1 MRKPFWSWDNTL
13 QRLGFRRVKKAA
25 GRKPNTKR
33 RMACEALEP
42 REMLSLTIP
51 GLRAV
56 ADTVVVTMYDSLTV
70 SVSLNGGTATPYTV
84 PGDGIVILDCAA
96 GTDTVTI
103 TGTSSNESAN
113 LESGGGTIYGSAYQI
128 QLSNAETVTV
138 NLAGGS
144 DSAVLTGTSTAE
156 TWSTGVADGT
166 LWDSTYS
173 IRIRNTESVEVDGAG
188 GSDTAKLYDSTGNDT
203 FTASPG
209 EGQIDYASGTTISV
223 EHFEAIHAYGTAG
236 GNDTAYLN
244 DSAGND
250 TLYADGSVTN
260 AAGDIGDIALYG
272 SGYYNRAKFFE
283 NVTAYATAGG
293 NDTATMYDGTTDD
306 LFVSWDGGA
315 SLADSATTDP
325 AFSYRAEGFDTVNA
339 YANNGGLDAA
349 KLYDSTGTDTFTAEA
364 TEATLSI
371 RDDGV
376 SSEQVYTAHDFE
388 SVNAYATAGGD
399 DTAVLRDSS
408 GDDTGYVT
416 SVDAI
421 LTGTNFYNRGKYF
434 ETATLTAT
442 SGNDVANFYDSTDP
456 DLFEAYS
463 TYATIDFNYSAGTM
477 MAMSAVTTVPTGV
490 ELATAEAALTATAAT
505 KESSSASDK
514 KLDDAERLW
523 KIAFESWKDY
533 LKSLETKFNGRTLDP
548 QDFFEKSPKE
558 LAAAATKKTTT
569 ESDSESLTGQ
579 LAREFPS
586 DSLLA
591 VQDVQLSSVTAMSSG
606 TETWDVKA
614 ESFDAVH
621 AFGTAED
628 GGVDVA
634 NLYDT
639 SGNDTFVARLYQDGS
654 TALDDGALLGTGY
667 YNRAKK
673 FEQVNAYATG
683 GTDTAQLWGNDA
695 TASITDG
702 WSGGDNW
709 VEWQNTTRSFV
720 ANDFDYVQAS
730 KAGVG
735 TMALNAIANVSALED
750 DANDVFNLT
759 GTFTS
764 PTFQTAYNSNP
775 TLVAPSYSGAQVT
788 LDYQNNQYGNATIA
802 VRGVQGSDRV
812 YRSFGVSVAA
822 VNDAPVLNAAYSPVL
837 TSINEDITSPAGNT
851 VAEIVANGSIT
862 DVDVTTVPEAIAIT
876 WVASTYGDWQYQLA
890 GTSTWTTFTASTR
903 YSRLLNATD
912 RVRFVPDPDYNGS
925 TRFTFRAWDQTTGT
939 HGQTA
944 NTTSTGGTTAFS
956 ATYDSAY
963 ITVNAVNDAPV
974 LNAAYSPV
982 LTTIDEDTT
991 SPAGNTVASIVVDGS
1006 ITDPDVTPAP
1016 EAIAITSVDNANG
1029 DWQYQLSGTSTWTT
1043 FTATTAASRLLSAN
1057 DKVRFVPDANFNGSA
1072 NFTFRAWDQTTG
1084 TAGQTANT
1092 TSTGGTTAFSSVA
1105 DTATITV
1112 TAQPD
1117 APVLNAAYSPVLTT
1131 IDEDTTSPAGN
1142 TVASIVVNGSITD
1155 PDVTPAPEA
1164 IAITA
1169 VDNANGDWQ
1178 YQLSG
1183 TSTWT
1188 TFTATTAASRLLSA
1202 NDKVRFVP
1210 NANFNGSA
1218 NFTFRAWDQTTGT
1231 AGQTANTTST
1241 GGTTAFS
1248 SVADTATITVTAQ
1261 PDAPVLNAAYS
1272 PVLTTIDEDTTSPAG
1287 NTVASIV
1294 VNGSITDPDVTP
1306 APEAIAITSVDNAN
1320 GDWQYQLSGTS
1331 TWTTFTATTA
1341 ASRLL
1346 SAADKIRFVPD
1357 ANYNGSASF
1366 TFRAWDQTTGTAGQ
1380 TANTTSTGG
1389 TTAFSSVADT
1399 ATITV
1404 TAVNDAPVFQNEP
1417 YSFSIAENSA
1427 VGTFVGQITATD
1439 EDIPAQT
1446 LTYEITAGNEDR
1458 AFAINPSTGQI
1469 TVADQDA
1476 LDYEATSSYS
1486 LTVRVTDNGSPV
1498 QNDTA
1503 AVAITVIDIHEEPVL
1518 DAIETAAL
1526 SYTENQ
1532 SPLALTGQLTVEDED
1547 DTHLESAT
1555 IQITGNF
1562 QSGEDVLAFTNTA
1575 TITGSW
1581 NSTTGTLSLSGSAT
1595 VAEYQA
1601 ALRSV
1606 TYENTSDDPDPST
1619 RTVSFTVNDGE
1630 LDSNIVTR
1638 DVAITPVNDP
1648 PSLTVTNATVTTDE
1662 GTEVTNAGTFGDVDS
1677 ATVTLTASVGT
1688 VTDNGDGT
1696 WSWSYTPADGP
1707 DHSQTVTITATDSDS
1722 AYTEVTFA
1730 LVVDNVTP
1738 SLTVDST
1745 TVTIDEGS
1753 QATNSGS
1760 FGDVGDD
1767 TVTLT
1772 ASVGAVTDN
1781 GDGTWSWSYTP
1792 ADGPDASQTVTITA
1806 TDSDSAQTQVTFA
1819 LTVDNVVPILDV
1831 TGGAISVVG
1840 EQYTLSLGATDPGDD
1855 TISQWRINWG
1865 DNTAEEVVTGQTTSV
1880 GHYYTAVGNY
1890 EITVTATDDDG
1901 DHAAAPLAVE
1911 ALLGVTIDGPASIAE
1926 GSPYELMLDS
1936 GSLTITEWTID
1947 WGDGTTDTLTG
1958 DPSSAEHTYADGDAS
1973 YLITATASDGTRSY
1987 DAFLPTGGRPG
1998 ELDTSFGDEGILATA
2013 LGEANALA
2021 VQADGK
2027 FLVGGYQTGT
2037 NGYDFALTRYEA
2049 DGSVDTTFGGT
2060 GTVVLDFAGGNDV
2073 INAVIVQPDGKI
2085 LVAGYAYDSAGQS
2098 DFAMAR
2104 YDAYG
2109 DLDTDFGTEGKLILD
2124 FDGEDDGAWSVALQS
2139 DGKIVVAGYAV
2150 PTAGQSNF
2158 ALARFDAYGELDTDF
2173 GTDGTRITDFAAGAD
2188 RAYALAIQPDD
2199 KIVVAG
2205 YANETA
2211 GGDNFALVRYEKD
2224 GALDGSFDAD
2234 GMLTTDFA
2242 GSGDRAYA
2250 VAIQQ
2255 DGKIVVA
2262 GRAED
2267 GLGGV
2272 DFALARYE
2280 ENGSLDTTFDA
2291 DGMLTTDFGGNENYA
2306 YALAIQA
2313 DGKIVVAGYTNE
2325 ATGGDNFAMSR
2336 YEENGTLD
2344 TTFGTSGK
2352 LTTDFGSTS
2361 ERANALAILP
2371 DGRILVAGSD
2381 GASNVALARYHAGP
2395 GRPVVVEN
2403 VAPTLTVVDDQV
2415 VYEGQSFSL
2424 TNLAVFTDPGFDFA
2438 TGSPAT
2444 VETFSY
2450 SIDWGDNTT
2459 PTTGSP
2465 TIDVTGEAGV
2475 LTEGSFDGSH
2485 TYAEAGIYTVVVTI
2499 SDDDGGSDVQSFVIH
2514 NGIPY
2519 AATGLSVTEVVS
2531 NTQVDLAWTDNAASE
2546 LGFVIEKSTDG
2557 TTFVFAG
2564 WADADA
2570 TSCSVTGL
2578 DPDTQYWLRVAA
2590 YNDIGTAPSDAV
2602 TATTEANL
2610 PLAPTDLA
2618 ATAVAANEVDLSW
2631 SIDATS
2637 EHDDFLIELL
2647 TQPEDHVARWELNET
2662 MGANAYSTSSYS
2674 LTGTLTNG
2682 AQWTT
2687 AGKFDGAIDLDGN
2700 DQYIEVADSD
2710 LLDDTSQLTIS
2721 TWIYADTLD
2730 GQDRGIVSKRVGV
2743 DDNQA
2748 YSLYFS
2754 ADNKLSVEIDGSS
2767 DSFASSTVFQT
2778 GRWYHIAVTYDGSS
2792 PEAERVK
2799 LYVDGVLDT
2808 VAAETSS
2815 AIPNYASNLTLGT
2828 LNAGYSYA
2836 FDGKIDDTRIYN
2848 QALSAE
2854 AVAGLAEQF
2863 IEATWTLGADGTSAT
2878 VTGLDANTEYTF
2890 RIAATNAVGQ
2900 SAYTDE
2906 IQVLTT
2912 PETPTGLTATAV
2924 STEEISLDWTAGEMG
2939 QYGFRVEQSTDGEE
2953 FTEVATTWDSEFV
2966 VDNLAPNNTYYFRVR
2981 AYNDAGTSEYSA
2993 TASATTTEA
3002 IAVSDAP
3009 TSLTATPVA
3018 DTVQM
3023 ALAWVDNSNNEAGFR
3038 IWQSTDGTNFTEVAT
3053 TQPNCTSWTLTD
3065 LDPDTLYYFRAT
3077 AFNHLGDSTVPS
3089 NTATATTDDVAVDG
3103 SPTVATAAAA
3113 IVDSATGTA
3122 ALSVLGADDGGEGNL
3137 TYTWAA
3143 TMLAPGAETISYSA
3157 NGTNA
3162 AKNATVT
3169 VDAAGTYWF
3178 TVTIT
3183 DGDNLSTT
3191 SSVAVTVDQIPEED
3205 TQVGMSL
3212 TPDTVSLDAGA
3223 TQQFT
3228 VAGITDQFGDP
3239 VSASMYT
3246 WSATSGTIDEGGLYT
3261 APDATGSDTVTV
3273 TCGSLVL
3280 NSTVAVTNH
3289 APTVSTAAAATQV
3302 PASATAA
3309 LSVLGADDADESHL
3323 TYTWA
3328 VLSKPSGADD
3338 PTFTVDGSE
3347 NGTNAA
3353 KQAVATFTSLGDYEF
3368 QVTITDGG
3376 GLSVT
3381 DTVAITIAPTLTT
3394 IDVTPSSVSMDI
3406 GSTQQFT
3413 AVGLD
3418 QFGNAMA
3425 TQPTFS
3431 WSTTA
3436 GSIDVDGLYTAPGA
3450 CVPATVV
3457 ASADGVSGSVSVA
3470 LFNSSPTTSARTG
3483 DSWMQAWW
3491 EESMGSPTTRQD
3503 RLAQAAGNATY
3514 MLSTGFV
3521 VDPTTTFT
3529 LTDPESDS
3537 GTIPITPSTTNHQW
3551 QVDGVEYASVET
3563 TSSTLN
3569 FVETFNDA
3577 TGEWTYT
3584 ETFTLSYVIDTTV
3597 DGDDFSSVSGSYGYT
3612 FEASGDAAG
3621 SDYTFTATVNAP
3633 VVDTADEGAWS
3644 QTIATTDTIINNST
3658 GTVPIG
3664 THSAIGG
3671 TAVVYPGVSVDGY
3684 NYGDGDDQTFDY
3696 DLTYTWDS
3704 GSGTW
3709 IVTGTA
3715 STTKSDSGSTSDS
3728 YTDDYSDS
3736 GVGWSYSETTSLTSN
3751 DSWSYSYT
3759 TDYSLSGGT
3768 WQITGGSGSSSGDGT
3783 WTWNYNGDG
3792 NYWPADADDAMAGT
3806 FSNNGVDSTTYK
3818 YETTATYQDGHW
3830 TESGSGHVSDVG
3842 NSHYSYNGS
3851 GSYSNEIGLG
3861 SQDENGYEN
3870 TSYSSTVDYVFDG
3883 GTWQLASGTAE
3894 YKEDRSGHWGYTT
3907 SAQSG
3912 DTTTT
3917 DTSQENGFEHYKIYY
3932 GLNTTTGLWKT
3943 TGAEANGNGNESWS
3957 RTVESPYSASGA
3969 NWSVTGTS
3977 KQTQGSG
3984 VSHEYSGSG
3993 TVSGDD
3999 WSYSGTGWITSST
4012 NSTYSYAGSGD
4023 YTDGTDTGTA
4033 KASGRDEAYTGYTTD
4048 YELDASDGTWEIAGR
4063 HKKSSGNGFTDWSF
4077 SISEDYTSGYITDGT
4092 RSEGGGNHT
4101 SYDYL
4106 ILADRTEGSSW
4117 VYDEDES
4124 YTTRSHGTSEHSSY
4138 SGSGSYSRSVGEG
4151 TINGTVQEDGQSRTD
4166 TTYTTQS
4173 SLNPNGTWDTPTVT
4187 RDYYS
4192 DADEHW
4198 SYSGEGSYYRFEE
4211 YNDPVYSIQWSHLAD
4226 EDVTESGYDTR
4237 AHHYDTTSTL
4247 GANGRWSTKGSGYTY
4262 SECGSDYSYS
4272 GSDTAFSSE
4281 LNVEFAAYSSA
4292 LPDTSDRQT
4301 TIEKNGSFSS
4311 QHVEYWAPQGGEW
4324 SKTRESDVSSDIN
4337 YESSN
4342 RGDSSTEIVGA
4353 YYDTLIYIHD
4363 DRQTHSDTSTERRLE
4378 LFNGSGSESQ
4388 IATSHG
4394 SLTVHSSTTP
4404 QSGIPIAA
4412 GHGETV
4418 DEFGVGESGCRE
4430 ETITTYSNGVASTPS
4445 SSCTNTVRGS
4455 STQNW
4460 NGVSESSSYGEWTI
4474 SSPGYHE
4481 DHYHT
4486 PDDYTWTNWLTMTGH
4501 SGGGLS
4507 HSFSATGMMMSLP
4520 AESTLGE
4527 LSAATVSLDASPL
4540 SLATPAATTSF
4551 GSLTASA
4558 LFSQP
4563 VRTGGPSFGAVA
4575 ATPSNAAFDA
4585 AGRLTSLT
4593 DGNAGV
4599 TRFGYD
4605 TAGNLASLTD
4615 PVENTTQWVYDEQDR
4630 VTEQVDPLGNSQY
4643 YTYNDAGDLVRYT
4656 DRNGEVCV
4664 YQYDGE
4670 HRVIAE
4676 IWYANTADADAG
4688 ENAENTILYT
4698 YDAEGRITSEADD
4711 FSSTTYVYTDDGQ
4724 LASVTESS
4732 LDGPTVVLAYQYN
4745 DAGLRTAT
4753 SATIDGVAD
4762 YVDEYSYDAS
4772 GNLVSIVQHGIDGG
4786 NAVAEKQIDLAY
4798 NDAGQLVSVDRY
4810 LDGQLA
4816 VEADYSYDTAGRLIE
4831 LVYHQG
4837 ATILASYAWTYSD
4850 SGQWTVVSD
4859 QTDSS
4864 LASSP
4869 QPLASSSWLPS
4880 GGILPVCDTT
4890 EITTALLEGSYAA
4903 VDLLTSCTSIDGT
4916 ATYSYDPTGQLVGVA
4931 YLGATGSASAQA
4943 DEAYAYDAN
4952 GNRITA
4958 NGDTYVTG
4966 TDNQLLSDGTYWYA
4980 YDAEGNRTARFVD
4993 VNGDGLLNAG
5003 DTDVTQYAW
5012 DNRGRLV
5019 RVTERDEAGGDPT
5032 QVVDYLYDV
5041 ENRWIGENIDEDG
5054 DGTIDRQLRFVYDG
5068 TQIVLQFETEGEGA
5082 VTGEDLSHR
5091 YLWQANAVDQLLADE
5106 QLLPSPVY
5114 GRGAGGEGDPTTGE
5128 TTTAYDQSTPGQV
5141 LWPLTDHL
5149 GTVRD
5154 LAVHDAETGTT
5165 TVANHI
5171 VYDAYGRVTSETNA
5185 AVDSLFG
5192 FTGRPIDNN
5201 TGLQNNWNRWY
5212 DAQVGRWISEDPI
5225 GFEGRDSNTNCYAG
5239 NSPTNYVDP
5248 SGLRIVKVLV
5258 IELKAANSRSIIRW
5272 YWVPDTYGAD
5282 PSDVLTGNSLSKES
5296 APTADQNKI
5305 IQFAKGDATLEKEVV
5320 RLLNIVE
5327 CLSEC
5332 LHYDRNGDPVRTKL
5346 TAGWDTCHRFGL
5358 PIIEAILD
5366 EKFKHISVCGD
5377 DIDTQGANLGLSPD
5391 HFAIK
5396 VVIRRNDGKTLTF
5409 YMDQGALGGSD
5420 HIFFDFPQGWKLP
5433 PGWK

>member
-13 QRLGFRRVKKAA
+13 QRLGFRRVKKAS
-25 GRKPNTKR
+25 RSKPLTSR
-33 RMACEALEP
+33 RMTCEALEP
-42 REMLSLTIP
+42 REMLAQTFSGTTGDDFFEITVD
-51 GLRAV
+51 GSGAHEVRILRSGSSQWETNTSISPYV
-56 ADTVVVTMYDSLTV
+56 IIDC
-70 SVSLNGGTATPYTV
+70 GT
-84 PGDGIVILDCAA
+84 GN
-96 GTDTVTI
+96 DTVTI
-103 TGTSSNESAN
+103 TGLNTN
-113 LESGGGTIYGSAYQI
+113 
-128 QLSNAETVTV
+128 
-138 NLAGGS
+138 
-144 DSAVLTGTSTAE
+144 E
-156 TWSTGVADGT
+156 TWSTGSASGT
-166 LWDSTYS
+166 IWDSSY
-173 IRIRNTESVEVDGAG
+173 SVEVRNAETITVDGAG
-188 GSDTAKLYDSTGNDT
+188 GSDTAKLYDSAGNDT

-223 EHFEAIHAYGTAG
+223 ENFEAIHSYATAG
-236 GNDTAYLN
+236 GTDTAYLS
-244 DSAGND
+244 DSTGND
-250 TLYADGSVTN
+250 TLYGSATET
-260 AAGDIGDIALYG
+260 ALYG
-272 SGYYNRAKFFE
+272 SGYYNRAKSFE
-283 NVTAYATAGG
+283 SVTSYATAGG
-293 NDTATMYDGTTDD
+293 TDTGNLYDGTTDD
-306 LFVSWDGGA
+306 NFTTQDGWA
-315 SLADSATTDP
+315 LLEDSATSSK
-325 AFSYRAEGFDTVNA
+325 AFSNRAEGFDTIVA
-339 YANNGGLDAA
+339 HADNGGLDVA
-349 KLYDSTGTDTFTAEA
+349 KLY
-364 TEATLSI
+364 
-371 RDDGV
+371 
-376 SSEQVYTAHDFE
+376 
-388 SVNAYATAGGD
+388 
-399 DTAVLRDSS
+399 DSS
-408 GDDTGYVT
+408 GDDTYT
-416 SVDAI
+416 AEP
-421 LTGTNFYNRGKYF
+421 T
-434 ETATLTAT
+434 TATLSLRDGLSNEQNYTANDFEAT
-442 SGNDVANFYDSTDP
+442 HAYANYGGSDTAFLYDSTGNDTGYASPSEASLYGTSYYNRAKNFETVTLDASTGTDTAEFYDSTDV
-456 DLFEAYS
+456 DLFEGYS
-463 TYATIDFNYSAGTM
+463 TYATIEFDASVGAL
-477 MAMSAVTTVPTGV
+477 MAVAAETSAVGSV
-490 ELATAEAALTATAAT
+490 ELTATETALTATATT
-505 KESSSASDK
+505 KENTSASQK
-514 KLDDAERLW
+514 KLNDEERLW
-523 KIAFESWKDY
+523 KIGFEHWQDY
-533 LKSLETKFNGRTLDP
+533 LKSLETKFKGRTLDP

-558 LAAAATKKTTT
+558 IAAAKQSESEAENESPTDQLTRTTGSDSALAAQ
-569 ESDSESLTGQ
+569 E
-579 LAREFPS
+579 
-586 DSLLA
+586 
-591 VQDVQLSSVTAMSSG
+591 VQLSSVVAMSSG
-606 TETWDVKA
+606 TEPWDVKA
-614 ESFDAVH
+614 QGFDAVH
-621 AFGTAED
+621 AYATATS
-628 GGVDVA
+628 GGEDVA
-634 NLYDT
+634 LLYDT
-639 SGNDTFVARLYQDGS
+639 TGNDTFVARLYNDGS
-654 TALDDGALLGTGY
+654 SNLDDGALTGTGY
-667 YNRAKK
+667 YNRAKA
-673 FEQVNAYATG
+673 FEQVIAYATG

-735 TMALNAIANVSALED
+735 TMALNAIANVTANED

-982 LTTIDEDTT
+982 LTAIDEDVTT
-991 SPAGNTVASIVVDGS
+991 SAGNTVASIVVDGS

-1057 DKVRFVPDANFNGSA
+1057 DKVRFVPDANYNGSA
-1072 NFTFRAWDQTTG
+1072 SFTFRAWDQTTG
-1084 TAGQTANT
+1084 THGQTAST
-1092 TSTGGTTAFSSVA
+1092 ASTGGTTAFSSVA

-1112 TAQPD
+1112 TAVND
-1117 APVLNAAYSPVLTT
+1117 APVLNASYSPVLTA
-1131 IDEDTTSPAGN
+1131 IDEDDTTSAGN

-1188 TFTATTAASRLLSA
+1188 TFTATTAASRLLSVT
-1202 NDKVRFVP
+1202 DKVRFVP
-1210 NANFNGSA
+1210 DANFNGSA

-1248 SVADTATITVTAQ
+1248 SVADTATITVTAVN
-1261 PDAPVLNAAYS
+1261 DAPVLNASYSPVLTAIDEDDTTSAGNTVASIVVNGSITDPDVTPAPEAIAITAVDNANGDWQYQLSGTSTWTTFTATTAASRLLSVTDKIRFVPDANYNGSASFTFRAWDQTTGTHGQAVSTASTGGTTAFSLASDTASITVNAVNDAPVLNTAYSPVLTAINEDVTTSAGNTVAEIVVNGSITDPDVATAPEAIAITSVDNANGDWQYQLSGTSTWTTFTATTAASRLLSAADKIRFVPDANYNGSANFTFRAWDQTTGTHGQTASTASTGGTTAFSSVADTATITVTAVNDAPVLNASYS

-1346 SAADKIRFVPD
+1346 NANDKVRFVPD
-1357 ANYNGSASF
+1357 ANFNGSANF

-1404 TAVNDAPVFQNEP
+1404 TAQPDPPVFQNEP

-1427 VGTFVGQITATD
+1427 VGTLVGQITATD

-1476 LDYEATSSYS
+1476 LDYEATSSYL

-1498 QNDTA
+1498 QNDSAT
-1503 AVAITVIDIHEEPVL
+1503 VMITVIDIHEEPVL

-1555 IQITGNF
+1555 IQITGNY
-1562 QSGEDVLAFTNTA
+1562 QSGEDVLAFTDTA

-1662 GTEVTNAGTFGDVDS
+1662 GTEVTNTGAFGDMDS

-1696 WSWSYTPADGP
+1696 WSWTYTPSDGP
-1707 DHSQTVTITATDSDS
+1707 DASQTVTITATDSDS

-1730 LVVDNVTP
+1730 LVVGNVVPTLTVSGAAAVVIDEQY
-1738 SLTVDST
+1738 SLTLGALLDPGADTLASY
-1745 TVTIDEGS
+1745 TIDW
-1753 QATNSGS
+1753 
-1760 FGDVGDD
+1760 
-1767 TVTLT
+1767 
-1772 ASVGAVTDN
+1772 
-1781 GDGTWSWSYTP
+1781 GDGTAVATYDVPTDGLPQGNYTHMYEVL
-1792 ADGPDASQTVTITA
+1792 GTYT
-1806 TDSDSAQTQVTFA
+1806 
-1819 LTVDNVVPILDV
+1819 
-1831 TGGAISVVG
+1831 ISV
-1840 EQYTLSLGATDPGDD
+1840 TLID
-1855 TISQWRINWG
+1855 
-1865 DNTAEEVVTGQTTSV
+1865 E
-1880 GHYYTAVGNY
+1880 
-1890 EITVTATDDDG
+1890 DG
-1901 DHAAAPLAVE
+1901 THPLAPLSVE
-1911 ALLGVTIDGPASIAE
+1911 VLLGVTIDGPASIVE

-1973 YLITATASDGTRSY
+1973 YLIAATASDGTRSY

-2027 FLVGGYQTGT
+2027 FLVGGYQTGA

-2098 DFAMAR
+2098 DFALAR
-2104 YDAYG
+2104 YDWYG
-2109 DLDTDFGTEGKLILD
+2109 SLDTDFGTEGKLILD

-2224 GALDGSFDAD
+2224 GALDGTFDAD

-2280 ENGSLDTTFDA
+2280 ENGTLDTTFDA

-2325 ATGGDNFAMSR
+2325 ATGGDNFALSR

-2371 DGRILVAGSD
+2371 DGRILVAGSN
-2381 GASNVALARYHAGP
+2381 GASNVVLACYRAGA

-2424 TNLAVFTDPGFDFA
+2424 TDLAVFTDPGFDHA

-2450 SIDWGDNTT
+2450 SIDWGDDSAL
-2459 PTTGSP
+2459 TTGSP

-2485 TYAEAGIYTVVVTI
+2485 TYAEPGIYTVVVTI

-2557 TTFVFAG
+2557 TTFAFAG

-2590 YNDIGTAPSDAV
+2590 YNDIGTAPSAAV
-2602 TATTEANL
+2602 TATTTDDL
-2610 PLAPTDLA
+2610 PLAPTTLTVDAVASSQVELSWTVDPSSQQDGFVVEQSTDGTNFTEVATTVGSDGTGATVTDLLPSTTYWFRVRAYNGMGDSGTTGAVEVETTAAPPATPTGLA
-2618 ATAVAANEVDLSW
+2618 ATAA
-2631 SIDATS
+2631 
-2637 EHDDFLIELL
+2637 
-2647 TQPEDHVARWELNET
+2647 
-2662 MGANAYSTSSYS
+2662 STS
-2674 LTGTLTNG
+2674 
-2682 AQWTT
+2682 Q
-2687 AGKFDGAIDLDGN
+2687 
-2700 DQYIEVADSD
+2700 V
-2710 LLDDTSQLTIS
+2710 
-2721 TWIYADTLD
+2721 
-2730 GQDRGIVSKRVGV
+2730 
-2743 DDNQA
+2743 
-2748 YSLYFS
+2748 
-2754 ADNKLSVEIDGSS
+2754 
-2767 DSFASSTVFQT
+2767 
-2778 GRWYHIAVTYDGSS
+2778 
-2792 PEAERVK
+2792 
-2799 LYVDGVLDT
+2799 
-2808 VAAETSS
+2808 
-2815 AIPNYASNLTLGT
+2815 NLT
-2828 LNAGYSYA
+2828 
-2836 FDGKIDDTRIYN
+2836 
-2848 QALSAE
+2848 
-2854 AVAGLAEQF
+2854 
-2863 IEATWTLGADGTSAT
+2863 
-2878 VTGLDANTEYTF
+2878 
-2890 RIAATNAVGQ
+2890 
-2900 SAYTDE
+2900 
-2906 IQVLTT
+2906 
-2912 PETPTGLTATAV
+2912 
-2924 STEEISLDWTAGEMG
+2924 WTAGSADHN
-2939 QYGFRVEQSTDGEE
+2939 GFRVEQSTDGVE
-2953 FTEVATTWDSEFV
+2953 FTEVATAWGTAFV
-2966 VDNLAPNNTYYFRVR
+2966 VGNLAPNTPYYFRVQ
-2981 AYNDAGTSEYSA
+2981 AYNSAGTSEYS
-2993 TASATTTEA
+2993 TAANATTPA
-3002 IAVSDAP
+3002 ALAAPAAP
-3009 TSLTATPVA
+3009 TNLTATPVSG
-3018 DTVQM
+3018 TVQM
-3023 ALAWVDNSNNEAGFR
+3023 ALAWGDNSDNEAGFK
-3038 IWQSTDGTNFTEVAT
+3038 IWQSTAGGAYAEVAT

-3065 LDPDTLYYFRAT
+3065 LEPGAEYSFYVT
-3077 AFNHLGDSTVPS
+3077 AFNHLGNSTS
-3089 NTATATTDDVAVDG
+3089 NTVTATTNNVDVP
-3103 SPTVATAAAA
+3103 PTVATAAAA
-3113 IVDSATGTA
+3113 EVDTAGVTA
-3122 ALSVLGADDGGEGNL
+3122 ALSVLGDDDDGEEYL

-3162 AKNATVT
+3162 AKSTTVT
-3169 VDAAGTYWF
+3169 VDTAGTYWF

-3212 TPDTVSLDAGA
+3212 TPNTVSLDAGA

-3302 PASATAA
+3302 SASATAA

-3381 DTVAITIAPTLTT
+3381 DTVAITIVSTLTT

-3418 QFGNAMA
+3418 QFGNAMV

-3436 GSIDVDGLYTAPGA
+3436 GSIDDDGLYTAPGA
-3450 CVPATVV
+3450 CIPATVV
-3457 ASADGVSGSVSVA
+3457 ASADGVSDSVSVA

-3491 EESMGSPTTRQD
+3491 EESMGSPDTRQD
-3503 RLAQAAGNATY
+3503 RLARATGTHT
-3514 MLSTGFV
+3514 LSTDTLSGGFV
-3521 VDPTTTFT
+3521 VDPTATFT
-3529 LTDPESDS
+3529 P
-3537 GTIPITPSTTNHQW
+3537 TILVDAENTSTIISSTTNHQW

-3563 TSSTLN
+3563 ISSTLY
-3569 FVETFNDA
+3569 FKETFDE
-3577 TGEWTYT
+3577 TTDEWTYI
-3584 ETFTLSYVIDTTV
+3584 ETFTLSYGIDTTV
-3597 DGDDFSSVSGSYGYT
+3597 DGEAFSSVEDGSYIYT

-3621 SDYTFTATVNAP
+3621 SSYTFTVDANDAP
-3633 VVDTADEGAWS
+3633 VVGTADDGAWS
-3644 QTIATTDTIINNST
+3644 QNIYTIETPVDGDDDETGEVISNNST

-3671 TAVVYPGVSVDGY
+3671 TAVLYPGVSMDGY
-3684 NYGDGDDQTFDY
+3684 SYGDGDDQTFDY
-3696 DLTYTWDS
+3696 DLAYTWDPTTE
-3704 GSGTW
+3704 TW

-3736 GVGWSYSETTSLTSN
+3736 GVGWSYSETTSLTSS
-3751 DSWSYSYT
+3751 DFWSYSYT

-3806 FSNNGVDSTTYK
+3806 FTNTGYDSTTYE

-3830 TESGSGHVSDVG
+3830 TESGSGHVIDVG

-3883 GTWQLASGTAE
+3883 GSWQLASGTAE
-3894 YKEDRSGHWGYTT
+3894 YNEDRSGHWGYTT

-3957 RTVESPYSASGA
+3957 RTVDSPYSASETGV
-3969 NWSVTGTS
+3969 WSVTGTS

-3984 VSHEYSGSG
+3984 TSYEYSGSG

-4048 YELDASDGTWEIAGR
+4048 YELDASDGTWDVTAR
-4063 HKKSSGNGFTDWSF
+4063 HKKSSGNGFTDWSY
-4077 SISEDYTSGYITDGT
+4077 SISEDYTSGYITNGT
-4092 RSEGGGNHT
+4092 RCEGGGNHT

-4106 ILADRTEGSSW
+4106 ILADRTEGSTW

-4124 YTTRSHGTSEHSSY
+4124 YTTRSHGTSDNTSYSGSYSGNFEGYVTGRTIEGTIQEGGQSTFDITYTTRSEINADGTWKDPTETKTVTDNNEDHWSYTGEGEYSRSNTAGSSNDYLGKPRYVIDGTIEEGGHDDYCSEYQMTSERGTTGNWSPTGGRGYEESDKNSYYSY
-4138 SGSGSYSRSVGEG
+4138 SGSGSFSDSVHE
-4151 TINGTVQEDGQSRTD
+4151 
-4166 TTYTTQS
+4166 TYTGGATY
-4173 SLNPNGTWDTPTVT
+4173 DK
-4187 RDYYS
+4187 
-4192 DADEHW
+4192 EFE
-4198 SYSGEGSYYRFEE
+4198 SYAEEEGSG
-4211 YNDPVYSIQWSHLAD
+4211 D
-4226 EDVTESGYDTR
+4226 
-4237 AHHYDTTSTL
+4237 
-4247 GANGRWSTKGSGYTY
+4247 Y
-4262 SECGSDYSYS
+4262 SEHHV
-4272 GSDTAFSSE
+4272 T
-4281 LNVEFAAYSSA
+4281 YSSA
-4292 LPDTSDRQT
+4292 AGGGWTSGSTSDFISRVSEAT
-4301 TIEKNGSFSS
+4301 YDYTADET
-4311 QHVEYWAPQGGEW
+4311 EEW
-4324 SKTRESDVSSDIN
+4324 SGRLEAPES
-4337 YESSN
+4337 
-4342 RGDSSTEIVGA
+4342 GDSTEHDHYTSHTLKRSGSSYDASGLTTWDEVSGSGTATLHRHTNSYYTGTATDVDDKLDAWSMEVGA
-4353 YYDTLIYIHD
+4353 DNIVHGHYTYDHD
-4363 DRQTHSDTSTERRLE
+4363 VPSDNPDFERHL
-4378 LFNGSGSESQ
+4378 
-4388 IATSHG
+4388 
-4394 SLTVHSSTTP
+4394 
-4404 QSGIPIAA
+4404 A
-4412 GHGETV
+4412 GAY
-4418 DEFGVGESGCRE
+4418 GESE
-4430 ETITTYSNGVASTPS
+4430 QMTLT
-4445 SSCTNTVRGS
+4445 
-4455 STQNW
+4455 
-4460 NGVSESSSYGEWTI
+4460 
-4474 SSPGYHE
+4474 SPGF
-4481 DHYHT
+4481 
-4486 PDDYTWTNWLTMTGH
+4486 YTHPTNPLYCRYRSIGSPPI
-4501 SGGGLS
+4501 SGYPSAPS
-4507 HSFSATGMMMSLP
+4507 HSFSSMAMAMTMA

-4527 LSAATVSLDASPL
+4527 LSTATLSLDASPL
-4540 SLATPAATTSF
+4540 SLAMPAATTSF

-4558 LFSQP
+4558 LFSLP
-4563 VRTGGPSFGAVA
+4563 VRTGGPSFGSVA

-4593 DGNAGV
+4593 DRTAGV

-4643 YTYNDAGDLVRYT
+4643 YAYNDAGDLVRYT

-4670 HRVIAE
+4670 HRVVAE

-4698 YDAEGRITSEADD
+4698 YDTEGRITSEADD
-4711 FSSTTYVYTDDGQ
+4711 FSSTTYVYTDDGR

-4762 YVDEYSYDAS
+4762 YVDEYTYDAD
-4772 GNLVSIVQHGIDGG
+4772 GNLVSIVQHGVDQQDVDAG

-4850 SGQWTVVSD
+4850 SG
-4859 QTDSS
+4859 
-4864 LASSP
+4864 SP
-4869 QPLASSSWLPS
+4869 LPLAGEGQGVRADDATTWFPT
-4880 GGILPVCDTT
+4880 GGLMPLHDTAD
-4890 EITTALLEGSYAA
+4890 ITTALLEGSYAA

-4916 ATYSYDPTGQLVGVA
+4916 ATYSYDPTGQLVGVD
-4931 YLGATGSASAQA
+4931 YTGQQD
-4943 DEAYAYDAN
+4943 DEAYSYDAN

-4966 TDNQLLSDGTYWYA
+4966 ANNQLLSDGTYWYT
-4980 YDAEGNRTARFVD
+4980 YDAEGNRTTRFVD

-5019 RVTERDEAGGDPT
+5019 EVVQRETFGGDPT

-5041 ENRWIGENIDEDG
+5041 ENRWIGENIDFDG
-5054 DGTIDRQLRFVYDG
+5054 DGLVDRQLRFVYDG

-5106 QLLPSPVY
+5106 QLLPSPAS
-5114 GRGAGGEGDPTTGE
+5114 GRGVGGEGDPTMDDS
-5128 TTTAYDQSTPGQV
+5128 TAYDQSTPGQV
-5141 LWPLTDHL
+5141 LWPLTDQL

-5154 LAVHDAETGTT
+5154 LAAYDAETGTT
-5165 TVANHI
+5165 AVANHI

-5185 AVDSLFG
+5185 AVDSLFA
-5192 FTGRPIDNN
+5192 FTGRALDPA

-5212 DAQVGRWISEDPI
+5212 DAKVGQWISEDPI
-5225 GFEGRDSNTNCYAG
+5225 GFEGRDANLCRYVG
-5239 NSPTNYVDP
+5239 NATTTSVDP
-5248 SGLRIVKVLV
+5248 SGLQYNSPYPGTGVPYGPIPRPGSSQNPLSVRLKWKEKIYEVKTIKVQSGTFRVRGVLSGSSNYV
-5258 IELKAANSRSIIRW
+5258 DIS
-5272 YWVPDTYGAD
+5272 
-5282 PSDVLTGNSLSKES
+5282 
-5296 APTADQNKI
+5296 
-5305 IQFAKGDATLEKEVV
+5305 IQFTPDPQTRISAADV
-5320 RLLNIVE
+5320 RMIQIVN
-5327 CLSEC
+5327 SIS
-5332 LHYDRNGDPVRTKL
+5332 TQ
-5346 TAGWDTCHRFGL
+5346 GW
-5358 PIIEAILD
+5358 ELD
-5366 EKFKHISVCGD
+5366 GAAD
-5377 DIDTQGANLGLSPD
+5377 DIYGQKITTPYWKANQFSMEWFVNGKY
-5391 HFAIK
+5391 IK
-5396 VVIRRNDGKTLTF
+5396 NFPATGVQNNGKTAWMLDQPGGAAYSGSFITLVVYKDPNGNDVPLAYIKWSLNSHAGMLYSTYTLTVSGAG
-5409 YMDQGALGGSD
+5409 DGEPTVQGNLK
-5420 HIFFDFPQGWKLP
+5420 FFDVVKKSIP
-5433 PGWK
+5433 